1 MKVIFAPEVRLYL
14 KELSE
19 LLYEKDYFGF
29 EDAAYKYVEDL
40 VLDIMASLPNKLKK
54 SAPAYFNRYGKHLCY
69 ATFKK
74 NDNTQWYIFFNNE
87 DDIYLVRYIGNNH
100 TCAQY
105 IK

>member
-1 MKVIFAPEVRLYL
+1 MKVIFAPEVRSYL

-29 EDAAYKYVEDL
+29 EDAAYEYVEDL

-54 SAPAYFNRYGKHLCY
+54 SAPTYFNRYGKHLSY

-74 NDNTQWYIFFNNE
+74 NDNTQWYIFFNHE

-105 IK
+105 L